1 MEMKGIDVSGYQGV
15 IDFNKVKASGKQFVI
30 IKAGYSTSTVDTF
43 ETNYKNA
50 KTAGLHVGAYW
61 YSYAETLADGKA
73 EAQAFIKAVKGKQFD
88 FPLYM
93 DLEESS
99 QFKKGKKFCSDLVT
113 TFCSELE
120 NAGLFAGLYC
130 STSPLETY
138 ITEDV
143 RKKYVIWCADYR
155 GKCYYK
161 GDYGIWQSGTGKV
174 NGIDGDCDI
183 DTGYVDYSTIII
195 NGGFN
200 GYPKKTTVNTANTNT
215 TNTSTTAKK
224 VKFTP
229 RTTAPSA
236 TDKHWISTTKGGLN
250 ICIVIS
256 GGSVLPNCVG
266 YAWGR
271 FYEIIGEKPT
281 LASINAENWYPNTA
295 DGYKRSDTPK
305 VGAIACWRK
314 GQVYN
319 GNDGCGHVAIVERVE
334 ANGDIFTSN
343 SAYGGTRF
351 YTQTYKK
358 SNGYNSGSLV
368 FQGFIL
374 PPVELEVDNTTT
386 AATSTTASGASTNT
400 TNTNTASNTTLKVG
414 DIVDFTGDT
423 HYGSSTAVNGTKCT
437 AGKAKITII
446 AKGAKHPYHLVNCGN
461 GSSVY
466 GWVNAEDIKTLKTV
480 DEIALEVIRGDWGNG
495 DERKKRLTEAG
506 YNYSDVQKI
515 VEKLMK

>member
-1 MEMKGIDVSGYQGV
+1 MEMKGIDVSGWQGT
-15 IDFNKVKASGKQFVI
+15 IDFNKVKAGGIQFVI
-30 IKAGYSTSTVDTF
+30 VKAGYSTSTVDTF

-50 KTAGLHVGAYW
+50 KAAGLHVGAYW

-88 FPLYM
+88 FPLYF

-113 TFCSELE
+113 TFCTELE
-120 NAGLFAGLYC
+120 KAGLFAGLYC

-138 ITEDV
+138 ISEEV
-143 RKKYVIWCADYR
+143 RERFVVWCADYR
-155 GKCYYK
+155 GRCYYK
-161 GDYGIWQSGTGKV
+161 GDCGIWQSGVGKV
-174 NGIDGDCDI
+174 NGINGDCDI
-183 DTGYVDYSTIII
+183 DTGYVDYSKTII

-200 GYPKKTTVNTANTNT
+200 GYPKKSTVSNP
-215 TNTSTTAKK
+215 TNTSTNTKK

-229 RTTAPSA
+229 RLTAPSA
-236 TDKHWISTTKGGLN
+236 TDKYWISTSKGGLN

-256 GGSVLPNCVG
+256 GGSCLPNCVG

-271 FYEIIGEKPT
+271 FYEIISTKPT

-295 DGYKRSDTPK
+295 DGYKRSATPQ

-319 GNDGCGHVAIVERVE
+319 SNDGYGHVAIVERVE
-334 ANGDIFTSN
+334 PNGDILTSN
-343 SAYGGTRF
+343 SAYGGSRF

-358 SNGYNSGSLV
+358 SNGYNSGSLT

-374 PPVELEVDNTTT
+374 PPVELEVDNTTAVVT
-386 AATSTTASGASTNT
+386 TPSTPNTPSTSTNT
-400 TNTNTASNTTLKVG
+400 VVNATLKVG
-414 DIVDFTGDT
+414 DIVDFIGKT
-423 HYGSSTAVNGTKCT
+423 HYGSSDAVNGLKCT

-446 AKGAKHPYHLVNCGN
+446 SSGAKHPYHLVHCDNS
-461 GSSVY
+461 SSVC
-466 GWVNAEDIKTLKTV
+466 GWVDTKDIKTLKTV
-480 DEIALEVIRGDWGNG
+480 DEIAKEVIRGNWGAG
-495 DERKKRLTEAG
+495 DERKKKLTEAG
-506 YNYSDVQKI
+506 YNYSEVQARVNQLLK
-515 VEKLMK
+515 